1 MEGRAKLEDSAE
13 IEKYEL
19 KAVPFFLW
27 FLFFFIYF
35 LFCFLKKNTVYFKLT
50 ETFRAWLCSICASV
64 CPEYQVVRI
73 GPETAPLLSSEAQ
86 LPEGCFQDYSQ
97 VKPQIK
103 Q

>member
-19 KAVPFFLW
+19 KAVPFFCGFYFFY
-27 FLFFFIYF
+27 FLF
-35 LFCFLKKNTVYFKLT
+35 FCFLKKNTVYFKLT
-50 ETFRAWLCSICASV
+50 ETFRAWLCSICASL

-73 GPETAPLLSSEAQ
+73 GPETTPLLSSEAQ

>member
-19 KAVPFFLW
+19 KAVPFFCGFYFFY
-27 FLFFFIYF
+27 FLF
-35 LFCFLKKNTVYFKLT
+35 FCFLKKNTVYFKLT

-73 GPETAPLLSSEAQ
+73 GTQ